1 MQASMQIQGPG
12 TTPFDANNQNLV
24 INAFASVM
32 TTVTRA
38 DFLVRYFT
46 SDDSKIP
53 SFGTSGRKLLLEV
66 NILLPVAS
74 ANNRTQDSCLGQL
87 WLICTTYDVKKREL
101 PNND

>member
-1 MQASMQIQGPG
+1 MQASIQIQGPG

-66 NILLPVAS
+66 NILLTVAFALQQNS
-74 ANNRTQDSCLGQL
+74 GPLQMTVMAKMYNL
-87 WLICTTYDVKKREL
+87 
-101 PNND
+101 